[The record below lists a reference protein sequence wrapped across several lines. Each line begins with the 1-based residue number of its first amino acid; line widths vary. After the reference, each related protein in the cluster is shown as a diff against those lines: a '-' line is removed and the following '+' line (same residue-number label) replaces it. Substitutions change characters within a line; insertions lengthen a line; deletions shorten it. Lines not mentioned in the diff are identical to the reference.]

1 MTEKEELA
9 NDLTEV
15 NLHTLKKEI
24 MSVNEQEMNQEIE
37 SGFDINVDENMSGT
51 SKMNDEMST
60 ENELEKLKAEVEE
73 WKDKYTR
80 LIAEFDNYK
89 KRSFKEKMETI
100 QTAGREI
107 IVSLLDVV
115 DDTERAEKQMETAAD
130 LQGLKEGT
138 TLVFNKLK
146 HTLQN
151 KGLKAF
157 DSKGEVFDVEK
168 HEAVTEIPVQTED
181 MVGKVVDELQK
192 GYYLNDKLIRH
203 AKVVVGKGAE
213 A

>member
-1 MTEKEELA
+1 M
-9 NDLTEV
+9 
-15 NLHTLKKEI
+15 HTLKKEI
-24 MSVNEQEMNQEIE
+24 MSVNEQEMQQDIE
-37 SGFDINVDENMSGT
+37 SGLDINVDENMSGT

-60 ENELEKLKAEVEE
+60 DNELEKLKAEVEE

-130 LQGLKEGT
+130 LQALKEGT

-157 DSKGEVFDVEK
+157 ESKGEVFDVEK

-203 AKVVVGKGAE
+203 AKVVVGKGAD

>member
-1 MTEKEELA
+1 M
-9 NDLTEV
+9 
-15 NLHTLKKEI
+15 HTLKKEI
-24 MSVNEQEMNQEIE
+24 MSVNEQEMQQDIE
-37 SGFDINVDENMSGT
+37 SGLDINVDENMSGT

-60 ENELEKLKAEVEE
+60 DNDLEKLKAEVEE

-130 LQGLKEGT
+130 LQALKEGT

-157 DSKGEVFDVEK
+157 ESKGEVFDVEK

-203 AKVVVGKGAE
+203 AKVVVGKGAD